1 MPGGCFRFLAID
13 GSGEDTVKPYPLVED
28 LVGPV
33 LRVRMP
39 RGPRIVAPGGTMH
52 VVAWCNNQEFYF
64 TTGEDF
70 ALLLAPSADPHADAR
85 NPRWTAQRAI
95 GSSAFTVPC
104 VPRRGRRRTETIRSQ
119 NQEVTQ

>member
-39 RGPRIVAPGGTMH
+39 RAPRVVSPGGNGH
-52 VVAWCNNQEFYF
+52 VVARCNNREFAF
-64 TTGEDF
+64 TTAEDF
-70 ALLLAPSADPHADAR
+70 TLLLAPSADPHADAR
-85 NPRWTAQRAI
+85 DPRWTAQRAI
-95 GSSAFTVPC
+95 GSSAFMAPC
-104 VPRRGRRRTETIRSQ
+104 VPRRGRRRLETTPSQ
-119 NQEVTQ
+119 NQEVNP